1 MKKWIREQY
10 IRALDGSRW
19 FVSSSSWL
27 VPNSVRRSIFAEEQ
41 QQQHRRGHF
50 RTLVLKIISTSE
62 LTLLRPPA
70 QTEACSCHEM
80 NDLKTIFVVS
90 AQRSPVF
97 ASVTMLCSSTRIAM
111 SSLRRTREMATL
123 HWPCVNAPWQS
134 CFCRSRDVPS
144 KSTLSSVW
152 PCARLNV
159 IAYASLNGN

>member
-27 VPNSVRRSIFAEEQ
+27 VPNSVTSFHLRGGTTTTTSRRTFSNVGAEDKY
-41 QQQHRRGHF
+41 F
-50 RTLVLKIISTSE
+50 RTDASPSARTNGS
-62 LTLLRPPA
+62 
-70 QTEACSCHEM
+70 CSCHEM

-159 IAYASLNGN
+159 IAYASRNGN